1 MADIITIDKSGRIVV
16 PKSIR
21 DVMNIKEG
29 TRFMIRGD
37 KHGRIELLKLD
48 IDDIIARIEI
58 ETKDVDFDAVE
69 KKVRKEMDEWL
80 RKEHPDLFD

>member
-1 MADIITIDKSGRIVV
+1 MADIITIDKSGRIVI

-29 TRFMIRGD
+29 TKFMIWAD
-37 KHGRIELLKLD
+37 EHGRIELQKFD
-48 IDDIIARIEI
+48 IDDLIARIEI

>member
-1 MADIITIDKSGRIVV
+1 MADIITIDKSGRIVI

-29 TRFMIRGD
+29 TKFMIQGD
-37 KHGRIELLKLD
+37 KHGRIELRKFDL
-48 IDDIIARIEI
+48 DDIIARIEI

-80 RKEHPDLFD
+80 REHYPDLFD